1 VASPLDPASLN
12 LKVGFEIHQQLA
24 TKGKLFCN
32 CSCEEANEYDN
43 SFVFVRRLRPTQSE
57 LGAYDPAAMFEFS
70 KMHTVEY
77 RAPPSSSCL
86 VEADE
91 EPPHEINRDALETA
105 MIFSLALHSKVMDEI
120 HVMRKIVIDG
130 SNTTGF
136 QRTMLVASGGY
147 FDVAGKRVGVQS
159 ICLEEDA
166 AKLIGEEKGVR
177 KFGLDRLGVPL
188 VEIAL
193 EPVMGRTSEI
203 MQVALTLGRLLRAS
217 KRVARG
223 LGSIRQDINISV
235 QDGPVV
241 EVKGVQ
247 QLDQL
252 VKVIE
257 HEMWRQYGLIL
268 IAQKLKEKNIDIKKV
283 GDRIDDVSDILSNN
297 ASRIVKKILESGGRI
312 MSIKVPGF
320 AGMIGFEPYAD
331 IRLGRELGKLVKF
344 YDIDGVFHS
353 DELPN
358 YGITEEN
365 ILAVKQ
371 RLQMNEGDAFIILGG
386 PTDKIKFASEA
397 IIRRL
402 KAAVNGVP
410 AETRAATPDGKTV
423 FLRPRPGVAR
433 MYPETDILPIAITD
447 LMLASLAD
455 KVPRQW
461 DEIVDSIAKKYNLN
475 KKQASQIFD
484 SDYLNAFEEIANE
497 TKIEPTFIAAK
508 LTEDLTSL
516 QRQGLDASLLT
527 NKDIRNVFKE
537 LDKGSI
543 PKEAVIMLFQ
553 ELIKAYSRTKKC
565 ENCKIGTMRPE
576 LAKVTDEFR
585 PYKCDNCGRRDIVA
599 IVNEHIDI
607 DEAIQAIGASSI
619 SDEELSKGLDRII
632 SNNMAI
638 IKEKGMNALS
648 TLMGR
653 AMAEYRGKAGGQKVN
668 AMLKDKMS
676 KMVNK

>member
-1 VASPLDPASLN
+1 VASILDPASLN

-24 TKGKLFCN
+24 TNSKLFCN
-32 CSCEEANEYDN
+32 CSCEEAKEYDS
-43 SFVFVRRLRPTQSE
+43 SFVRKLRPTQSE

-70 KMHTVEY
+70 KMHIVKY
-77 RAPPSSSCL
+77 HAAVGSSCL

-91 EPPHEINRDALETA
+91 EPPHDVSPEALETA
-105 MIFSLALHSKVMDEI
+105 LIFSLALHSKVMDEI

-147 FDVAGKRVGVQS
+147 LDIAGKRVGVQS

-166 AKLIGEEKGVR
+166 AKLIGDEKGMR

-193 EPVMGRTSEI
+193 EPVTGKPSEI

-235 QDGPVV
+235 QNGAVV

-252 VKVIE
+252 VKVID
-257 HEMWRQYGLIL
+257 HEMQRQYGLIV
-268 IAQKLKEKNIDIKKV
+268 IAQKLKEKNVDIKKV
-283 GDRIDDVSDILSNN
+283 GDRIEDVTDILGNKAS
-297 ASRIVKKILESGGRI
+297 SRIVKKILEGGGRI
-312 MSIKVPGF
+312 IAIKVPGF
-320 AGMIGFEPYAD
+320 AGMIGFEPYKD

-358 YGITEEN
+358 YGITEEEVA
-365 ILAVKQ
+365 AVKQ
-371 RLQMNEGDAFIILGG
+371 RLQMNDNDAFVILGG
-386 PTDKIKFASEA
+386 PNDKVKFASEA
-397 IIRRL
+397 IILRL
-402 KAAVNGVP
+402 KAAVDGVP
-410 AETRAATPDGKTV
+410 AETRAATPDGETV

-447 LMLASLAD
+447 SMLVSLAD

-461 DEIVDSIAKKYNLN
+461 DEIVDSLAKKYNLN
-475 KKQASQIFD
+475 RKLASQIFD
-484 SDYLNAFEEIANE
+484 SDYLNVFEEIASK
-497 TKIEPTFIAAK
+497 TKIKPTFIVVK
-508 LTEDLTSL
+508 LTEDLISL
-516 QRQGLDASLLT
+516 QRQGLDASVLT
-527 NKDIRNVFKE
+527 DDVIKDIFTR
-537 LDKGSI
+537 LDRGSI
-543 PKEAVIMLFQ
+543 TKESVV
-553 ELIKAYSRTKKC
+553 LIFERLMKNEPTTVK
-565 ENCKIGTMRPE
+565 
-576 LAKVTDEFR
+576 
-585 PYKCDNCGRRDIVA
+585 
-599 IVNEHIDI
+599 IVNEQINVKEDMETKI
-607 DEAIQAIGASSI
+607 VNAAIETVGTSSI
-619 SDEELSKGLDRII
+619 SDEELSKGLDKII

-638 IKEKGMNALS
+638 IKEKGTNALS

-653 AMAEYRGKAGGQKVN
+653 AMAEYRGKANGQKVN

>member
-1 VASPLDPASLN
+1 VASILDPASLN

-24 TKGKLFCN
+24 TNSKLFCN
-32 CSCEEANEYDN
+32 CSCEEAKEYDS
-43 SFVFVRRLRPTQSE
+43 SFVRKLRPTQSE

-70 KMHTVEY
+70 KMHIVKY
-77 RAPPSSSCL
+77 HAAVGSSCL

-91 EPPHEINRDALETA
+91 EPPHDVSPEALETA
-105 MIFSLALHSKVMDEI
+105 LIFSLALHSKVMDEI

-147 FDVAGKRVGVQS
+147 LDIAGKRVGVQS

-166 AKLIGEEKGVR
+166 AKLIGDEKGVR

-193 EPVMGRTSEI
+193 EPVTGKPSEI

-235 QDGPVV
+235 QNGAVV

-252 VKVIE
+252 VKVID
-257 HEMWRQYGLIL
+257 HEMQRQYGLIV
-268 IAQKLKEKNIDIKKV
+268 IAQKLKEKNVDIKKV
-283 GDRIDDVSDILSNN
+283 GDRIEDVTDILGNKAS
-297 ASRIVKKILESGGRI
+297 SRIVKKILEGGGRI
-312 MSIKVPGF
+312 IAIKVPGF
-320 AGMIGFEPYAD
+320 AGMIGFEPYKD

-358 YGITEEN
+358 YGITEEEVA
-365 ILAVKQ
+365 AVKQ
-371 RLQMNEGDAFIILGG
+371 RLQMNDNDAFVILGG
-386 PTDKIKFASEA
+386 PNDKVKFASEA
-397 IIRRL
+397 IILRL
-402 KAAVNGVP
+402 KAAVDGVP
-410 AETRAATPDGKTV
+410 AETRAATPDGETV

-447 LMLASLAD
+447 SMLVSLAD

-461 DEIVDSIAKKYNLN
+461 DEIVDSLAKKYNLN
-475 KKQASQIFD
+475 RKLASQIFD
-484 SDYLNAFEEIANE
+484 SDYLNVFEEIASK
-497 TKIEPTFIAAK
+497 TKIKPTFIVVK
-508 LTEDLTSL
+508 LTEDLISL
-516 QRQGLDASLLT
+516 QRQGLDASVLT
-527 NKDIRNVFKE
+527 DDVIKDIFTR
-537 LDKGSI
+537 LDRGSI
-543 PKEAVIMLFQ
+543 TKESVV
-553 ELIKAYSRTKKC
+553 LIFERLMKNEPTTVK
-565 ENCKIGTMRPE
+565 
-576 LAKVTDEFR
+576 
-585 PYKCDNCGRRDIVA
+585 
-599 IVNEHIDI
+599 IVNEQINVKEDMETKI
-607 DEAIQAIGASSI
+607 VNAAIETVGTSSI
-619 SDEELSKGLDRII
+619 SDEELSKGLDKII

-638 IKEKGMNALS
+638 IKEKGANALS

-653 AMAEYRGKAGGQKVN
+653 AMAEYRGKANGQKVN

-676 KMVNK
+676 KMVKK

>member
-1 VASPLDPASLN
+1 MASPLDPASLN
-12 LKVGFEIHQQLA
+12 LKVGFEIHQQLD
-24 TKGKLFCN
+24 TNSKLFC
-32 CSCEEANEYDN
+32 CCCCEEAKKYDS
-43 SFVFVRRLRPTQSE
+43 SFVRKLRPTQSE

-77 RAPPSSSCL
+77 HGALGSCCL

-91 EPPHEINRDALETA
+91 EPPHNVSTEALETA
-105 MIFSLALHSKVMDEI
+105 LIFSLALHSKIMDEI

-147 FDVAGKRVGVQS
+147 LDIAGKQVGVQS

-166 AKLIGEEKGVR
+166 AKLIGDEKRVR

-193 EPVMGRTSEI
+193 EPVMGRPSEI

-235 QDGPVV
+235 QNGAVV

-257 HEMWRQYGLIL
+257 YEMQRQYGLIV
-268 IAQKLKEKNIDIKKV
+268 IAQKLKEKNVDIKKV
-283 GDRIDDVSDILSNN
+283 GDRIEDVSDILDNKTP
-297 ASRIVKKILESGGRI
+297 SRIVKKILEDRGLI
-312 MSIKVPGF
+312 IAIKVPGF
-320 AGMIGFEPYAD
+320 AGMIGFEPYKD

-358 YGITEEN
+358 YGITEEEVA
-365 ILAVKQ
+365 AVKQ
-371 RLQMNEGDAFIILGG
+371 RLQMNDNDAFVILGG
-386 PTDKIKFASEA
+386 PNDKVKFASDA

-402 KAAVNGVP
+402 KAAVEGVP
-410 AETRAATPDGKTV
+410 AETRAATPDGNTV

-433 MYPETDILPIAITD
+433 MYPETDILPIAITKS
-447 LMLASLAD
+447 MLEPLAD

-461 DEIVDSIAKKYNLN
+461 DEIMDSLVKKYNLN
-475 KKQASQIFD
+475 RKLANQIFD
-484 SDYLNAFEEIANE
+484 SDYLNVFEEIAGK
-497 TKIEPTFIAAK
+497 TKVQPTFIASK

-516 QRQGLDASLLT
+516 QRQGLDASVLT
-527 NKDIRNVFKE
+527 DDVIKDIFTR
-537 LDKGSI
+537 LDRGSI
-543 PKEAVIMLFQ
+543 SKESVVLIFEKLMKNEPTIVKIVDEQINVKEDKETKIVNAAIEAV
-553 ELIKAYSRTKKC
+553 
-565 ENCKIGTMRPE
+565 
-576 LAKVTDEFR
+576 
-585 PYKCDNCGRRDIVA
+585 
-599 IVNEHIDI
+599 
-607 DEAIQAIGASSI
+607 GASSI

-632 SNNMAI
+632 SSNMAI
-638 IKEKGMNALS
+638 IKKKGANALS

-653 AMAEYRGKAGGQKVN
+653 AMAEYRGKANGQKVN
-668 AMLKDKMS
+668 SMLRDKMS
-676 KMVNK
+676 KIVNKQ

>member
-1 VASPLDPASLN
+1 MASILDPASLN

-24 TKGKLFCN
+24 TNSKLFCN
-32 CSCEEANEYDN
+32 CSCEEAKEYDS
-43 SFVFVRRLRPTQSE
+43 SFVRKLRPTQSE

-70 KMHTVEY
+70 KMHIVKY
-77 RAPPSSSCL
+77 HAAVGSSCL

-91 EPPHEINRDALETA
+91 EPPHDVSPEALETA
-105 MIFSLALHSKVMDEI
+105 LIFSLALHSKVMDEI

-147 FDVAGKRVGVQS
+147 LDIAGKRVGVQS
-159 ICLEEDA
+159 ISLEEDA
-166 AKLIGEEKGVR
+166 AKLIGDEKGVR

-193 EPVMGRTSEI
+193 EPVTGKPSEI

-235 QDGPVV
+235 QNGAVV

-252 VKVIE
+252 VKVID
-257 HEMWRQYGLIL
+257 HEIQRQYGLIV
-268 IAQKLKEKNIDIKKV
+268 IAQKLKEKNVDIKKV
-283 GDRIDDVSDILSNN
+283 GDRIEDVTDILGNKAS
-297 ASRIVKKILESGGRI
+297 SRIVKKILEGGGRI
-312 MSIKVPGF
+312 IAIKVPGF
-320 AGMIGFEPYAD
+320 AGMIGFEPYKD

-358 YGITEEN
+358 YGITEEEVA
-365 ILAVKQ
+365 AVKQ
-371 RLQMNEGDAFIILGG
+371 RLQMNDNDAFVILGG
-386 PTDKIKFASEA
+386 PNDKVKFASEA
-397 IIRRL
+397 IILRL
-402 KAAVNGVP
+402 KAAVDGVP
-410 AETRAATPDGKTV
+410 AETRAATPDGETV

-447 LMLASLAD
+447 SMLVSLAD

-461 DEIVDSIAKKYNLN
+461 DEIVDSLAKKYNLN
-475 KKQASQIFD
+475 RKLASQIFD
-484 SDYLNAFEEIANE
+484 SDYLNVFEEIASK
-497 TKIEPTFIAAK
+497 TKIKPTFIVVK
-508 LTEDLTSL
+508 LTEDLISL
-516 QRQGLDASLLT
+516 QRQGLDASVLT
-527 NKDIRNVFKE
+527 DDVIKDIFTR
-537 LDKGSI
+537 LDRGSI
-543 PKEAVIMLFQ
+543 TKESVV
-553 ELIKAYSRTKKC
+553 LIFERLMKNEPTTVK
-565 ENCKIGTMRPE
+565 
-576 LAKVTDEFR
+576 
-585 PYKCDNCGRRDIVA
+585 
-599 IVNEHIDI
+599 IVNEQINVKEDMETKI
-607 DEAIQAIGASSI
+607 VNAAIETVGTSSI
-619 SDEELSKGLDRII
+619 SDEELSKGLDKII

-638 IKEKGMNALS
+638 IKEKGANALS

-653 AMAEYRGKAGGQKVN
+653 AMAEYRGKANGQKVN

-676 KMVNK
+676 KMVKK

>member
-1 VASPLDPASLN
+1 VASTLDPGSLN

-24 TKGKLFCN
+24 TKSKLFCN
-32 CSCEEANEYDN
+32 CSCEEAKEYDS
-43 SFVFVRRLRPTQSE
+43 SFVRKLRPTQSE

-77 RAPPSSSCL
+77 HAAFGSSCL

-91 EPPHEINRDALETA
+91 EPPHDVTKEALETA
-105 MIFSLALHSKVMDEI
+105 LVFSLALHSKVMHEI

-147 FDVAGKRVGVQS
+147 LDIAGKRIGVQS

-166 AKLIGEEKGVR
+166 AKLIGDERGVR

-193 EPVMGRTSEI
+193 EPVTGRPSEI

-235 QDGPVV
+235 QNGAVV

-257 HEMWRQYGLIL
+257 HEMQRQYGLIV
-268 IAQKLKEKNIDIKKV
+268 IAQKLKEKNVDVKKV
-283 GDRIDDVSDILSNN
+283 GDRIEDVTDILSNKVS
-297 ASRIVKKILESGGRI
+297 SRIVKKILEGGGRI
-312 MSIKVPGF
+312 IAIKVPGF
-320 AGMIGFEPYAD
+320 AGMIGFEPYND

-358 YGITEEN
+358 YGITEEEVT
-365 ILAVKQ
+365 AVKQ
-371 RLQMNEGDAFIILGG
+371 RLQMNDSDAFVILGG
-386 PTDKIKFASEA
+386 PNEKVRFASEA
-397 IIRRL
+397 IIQRL
-402 KAAVNGVP
+402 KAAVDGVP

-423 FLRPRPGVAR
+423 FLRPRPGIAR
-433 MYPETDILPIAITD
+433 MYPETDILPIAISD
-447 LMLASLAD
+447 SMLVSLAD
-455 KVPRQW
+455 KAPRQW
-461 DEIVDSIAKKYNLN
+461 DEIVDSLAKKYNLN
-475 KKQASQIFD
+475 RKLANQIFD
-484 SDYLNAFEEIANE
+484 SEYLNVFEEIASK
-497 TKIEPTFIAAK
+497 TKVQPTFIASK

-527 NKDIRNVFKE
+527 DHVIKDIFTR
-537 LDKGSI
+537 LDRGSI
-543 PKEAVIMLFQ
+543 TKESVVLIFEKLMEHEPTILKVVNEQINIKEDMEAKIVNAAIEAV
-553 ELIKAYSRTKKC
+553 
-565 ENCKIGTMRPE
+565 
-576 LAKVTDEFR
+576 
-585 PYKCDNCGRRDIVA
+585 
-599 IVNEHIDI
+599 
-607 DEAIQAIGASSI
+607 GASSI
-619 SDEELSKGLDRII
+619 SDEELSTGLDRII

-638 IKEKGMNALS
+638 IKEKGANALN

-653 AMAEYRGKAGGQKVN
+653 AMAEYRGKANGQKVN

>member
-1 VASPLDPASLN
+1 VASILDPASLN

-24 TKGKLFCN
+24 TNSKLFCN
-32 CSCEEANEYDN
+32 CSCEEAKEYDS
-43 SFVFVRRLRPTQSE
+43 SFVRKLRPTQSE

-70 KMHTVEY
+70 KMHIVKY
-77 RAPPSSSCL
+77 HAAVGSSCL

-91 EPPHEINRDALETA
+91 EPPHDVSPEALETA
-105 MIFSLALHSKVMDEI
+105 LIFSLALHSKVMDEI

-147 FDVAGKRVGVQS
+147 LDIAGKRVGVQS
-159 ICLEEDA
+159 ISLEEDA
-166 AKLIGEEKGVR
+166 AKLIGDEKGVR

-193 EPVMGRTSEI
+193 EPVTGKPSEI

-235 QDGPVV
+235 QNGAVV

-252 VKVIE
+252 VKVID
-257 HEMWRQYGLIL
+257 HEIQRQYGLIV
-268 IAQKLKEKNIDIKKV
+268 IAQKLKEKNVDIKKV
-283 GDRIDDVSDILSNN
+283 GDRIEDVTDILGNKAS
-297 ASRIVKKILESGGRI
+297 SRIVKKILEGGGRI
-312 MSIKVPGF
+312 IAIKVPGF
-320 AGMIGFEPYAD
+320 AGMIGFEPYKD

-358 YGITEEN
+358 YGITEEEVA
-365 ILAVKQ
+365 AVKQ
-371 RLQMNEGDAFIILGG
+371 RLQMNDNDAFVILGG
-386 PTDKIKFASEA
+386 PNDKVKFATEA
-397 IIRRL
+397 IILRL
-402 KAAVNGVP
+402 KAAVDRVP
-410 AETRAATPDGKTV
+410 AETRAATPDGETV

-447 LMLASLAD
+447 SMLVSLAD

-461 DEIVDSIAKKYNLN
+461 DEIVDSLAKKYNLN
-475 KKQASQIFD
+475 RKLASQIFD
-484 SDYLNAFEEIANE
+484 SDYLNVFEEIASK
-497 TKIEPTFIAAK
+497 TKIKPTFIVVK
-508 LTEDLTSL
+508 LTEDLISL
-516 QRQGLDASLLT
+516 QRQGLDDSVLT
-527 NKDIRNVFKE
+527 DDVIKDIFTR
-537 LDKGSI
+537 LDRGSI
-543 PKEAVIMLFQ
+543 TKESVV
-553 ELIKAYSRTKKC
+553 LIFERLMKNEPTTVK
-565 ENCKIGTMRPE
+565 
-576 LAKVTDEFR
+576 
-585 PYKCDNCGRRDIVA
+585 
-599 IVNEHIDI
+599 IVNEQINVKEDMETKI
-607 DEAIQAIGASSI
+607 VNAAIETVGTSSI
-619 SDEELSKGLDRII
+619 SDEELSKGLDKII

-638 IKEKGMNALS
+638 IKEKGANALS

-653 AMAEYRGKAGGQKVN
+653 AMAEYRGKANGQKVN

-676 KMVNK
+676 KMVKK

>member
-1 VASPLDPASLN
+1 VASILDPASLN

-24 TKGKLFCN
+24 TNSKLFCN
-32 CSCEEANEYDN
+32 CSCEEAKEYDS
-43 SFVFVRRLRPTQSE
+43 SFVRKLRPTQSE

-70 KMHTVEY
+70 KMHIVKY
-77 RAPPSSSCL
+77 HAAVGSSCL

-91 EPPHEINRDALETA
+91 EPPHDVSPEALETA
-105 MIFSLALHSKVMDEI
+105 LIFSLALHSKVMDEI

-147 FDVAGKRVGVQS
+147 LDIAGKRVGVQS
-159 ICLEEDA
+159 ISLEEDA
-166 AKLIGEEKGVR
+166 AKLIGDEKGVR

-193 EPVMGRTSEI
+193 EPVTGKPSEI

-235 QDGPVV
+235 QNGAVV

-252 VKVIE
+252 VKVID
-257 HEMWRQYGLIL
+257 HEMQRQYGLIV
-268 IAQKLKEKNIDIKKV
+268 IAQKLKEKNVDIKKV
-283 GDRIDDVSDILSNN
+283 GDRIEDVTDILGNKAS
-297 ASRIVKKILESGGRI
+297 SRIVKKILEGGGRI
-312 MSIKVPGF
+312 IAIKVPGF
-320 AGMIGFEPYAD
+320 AGMIGFEPYKD

-358 YGITEEN
+358 YGITEEEVA
-365 ILAVKQ
+365 AVKQ
-371 RLQMNEGDAFIILGG
+371 RLQMNDNDAFVILGG
-386 PTDKIKFASEA
+386 PNDKVKFASEA
-397 IIRRL
+397 IILRL
-402 KAAVNGVP
+402 KAAVDGVP
-410 AETRAATPDGKTV
+410 AETRAATPDGETV

-447 LMLASLAD
+447 SMLVSLAD

-461 DEIVDSIAKKYNLN
+461 DEIVDSLAKKYNLN
-475 KKQASQIFD
+475 RKLASQIFD
-484 SDYLNAFEEIANE
+484 SDYLNVFEEIASK
-497 TKIEPTFIAAK
+497 TKIKPTFIVVK
-508 LTEDLTSL
+508 LTEDLISL
-516 QRQGLDASLLT
+516 QRQGLDASVLT
-527 NKDIRNVFKE
+527 DDVIKDIFTR
-537 LDKGSI
+537 LDRGSI
-543 PKEAVIMLFQ
+543 TKESVV
-553 ELIKAYSRTKKC
+553 LIFERLMKNEPTTVK
-565 ENCKIGTMRPE
+565 
-576 LAKVTDEFR
+576 
-585 PYKCDNCGRRDIVA
+585 
-599 IVNEHIDI
+599 IVNEQINVKEDMETKI
-607 DEAIQAIGASSI
+607 VNAAIETVGTSSI
-619 SDEELSKGLDRII
+619 SDEELSKGLDKII

-638 IKEKGMNALS
+638 IKEKGANALS

-653 AMAEYRGKAGGQKVN
+653 AMAEYRGKANGQKVN

>member
-1 VASPLDPASLN
+1 MASPLDPASLN

-24 TKGKLFCN
+24 TKSKLFCN
-32 CSCEEANEYDN
+32 CSCEEAKEYDS
-43 SFVFVRRLRPTQSE
+43 SFVRKLRPTQSE
-57 LGAYDPAAMFEFS
+57 LGAYDPAAMFESS
-70 KMHTVEY
+70 KMHIVKY
-77 RAPPSSSCL
+77 QAALGSSCL
-86 VEADE
+86 VDADE
-91 EPPHEINRDALETA
+91 EPPHDVSREALEIA
-105 MIFSLALHSKVMDEI
+105 LIFSLALHSKVMDEI

-147 FDVAGKRVGVQS
+147 MDIAGKRVGVQS

-166 AKLIGEEKGVR
+166 AKLIGDEKGVR

-193 EPVMGRTSEI
+193 EPVTGRPSEI

-235 QDGPVV
+235 QKGAVV

-257 HEMWRQYGLIL
+257 HEMQRQYGLIV
-268 IAQKLKEKNIDIKKV
+268 IAQKLKEKNVDIKKV
-283 GDRIDDVSDILSNN
+283 GDRIEDVTDILGNKAS
-297 ASRIVKKILESGGRI
+297 SRIVKKILEGGGRI
-312 MSIKVPGF
+312 IAIKVPGF
-320 AGMIGFEPYAD
+320 AGMIGFEPYND

-358 YGITEEN
+358 YGITEEEVA
-365 ILAVKQ
+365 AVKQ
-371 RLQMNEGDAFIILGG
+371 RLQMSDNDAFVILGG
-386 PTDKIKFASEA
+386 PNDKVKFASDA

-402 KAAVNGVP
+402 KAAVDGVP

-447 LMLASLAD
+447 SMLVSLVD
-455 KVPRQW
+455 KAPRQW
-461 DEIVDSIAKKYNLN
+461 DEIVDSLAKKYHLN
-475 KKQASQIFD
+475 RKLASQIFD
-484 SDYLNAFEEIANE
+484 SDYLNVFEEIASE
-497 TKIEPTFIAAK
+497 SKIEPTFIAAK

-516 QRQGLDASLLT
+516 QRQGLDISVLT
-527 NKDIRNVFKE
+527 NKDIKNVFKE
-537 LDKGSI
+537 LDNGSI
-543 PKEAVIMLFQ
+543 PKEAVVLLF
-553 ELIKAYSRTKKC
+553 EVLIKANSRPKC
-565 ENCKIGTMRPE
+565 GNCKIGKMRPE
-576 LAKVTDEFR
+576 LARVTDQIR
-585 PYKCDNCGRRDIVA
+585 AYKCDNCGKRDLVTVINEQ
-599 IVNEHIDI
+599 VNIS
-607 DEAIQAIGASSI
+607 EAIQAVGASSI
-619 SDEELSKGLDRII
+619 SDEELSKGLDTII
-632 SNNMAI
+632 TNNMAI
-638 IKEKGMNALS
+638 IKEKGMNALN

-653 AMAEYRGKAGGQKVN
+653 AMAEYRGKANGQKVN
-668 AMLKDKMS
+668 AMLKDKMN
-676 KMVNK
+676 KMANK

>member
-1 VASPLDPASLN
+1 MASILDPASLN

-24 TKGKLFCN
+24 TNSKLFCN
-32 CSCEEANEYDN
+32 CSCEEAKEYDS
-43 SFVFVRRLRPTQSE
+43 SFVRKLRPTQSE

-70 KMHTVEY
+70 KMHIVKY
-77 RAPPSSSCL
+77 HAAVGSSCL

-91 EPPHEINRDALETA
+91 EPPHDVSPEALETA
-105 MIFSLALHSKVMDEI
+105 LIFSLALHSKVMDEI

-147 FDVAGKRVGVQS
+147 LDIAGKRVGVQS
-159 ICLEEDA
+159 ISLEEDA
-166 AKLIGEEKGVR
+166 AKLIGDEKGVR

-193 EPVMGRTSEI
+193 EPVTGKPSEI

-235 QDGPVV
+235 QNGAVV

-252 VKVIE
+252 VKVID
-257 HEMWRQYGLIL
+257 HEMQRQYGLIV

-283 GDRIDDVSDILSNN
+283 GDRIEDVTDILCNKAS
-297 ASRIVKKILESGGRI
+297 SRIVKKILEGGGRI
-312 MSIKVPGF
+312 IAIKVPGF
-320 AGMIGFEPYAD
+320 AGMIGFEPYKD

-358 YGITEEN
+358 YGITEEEVA
-365 ILAVKQ
+365 AVKQ
-371 RLQMNEGDAFIILGG
+371 RLQMNDNDAFVILGG
-386 PTDKIKFASEA
+386 PNDKVKFASEA
-397 IIRRL
+397 IILRL
-402 KAAVNGVP
+402 KAAVDGVP
-410 AETRAATPDGKTV
+410 AETRAATPDGETV

-447 LMLASLAD
+447 SMLVSLAD

-461 DEIVDSIAKKYNLN
+461 DEIVDSLAKKYNLN
-475 KKQASQIFD
+475 RKLASQIFD
-484 SDYLNAFEEIANE
+484 SDYLNVFEEIASK
-497 TKIEPTFIAAK
+497 TKIKPTFIVVK
-508 LTEDLTSL
+508 LTEDLISL
-516 QRQGLDASLLT
+516 QRQGLDASVLT
-527 NKDIRNVFKE
+527 DDVIKDIFTR
-537 LDKGSI
+537 LDRGSI
-543 PKEAVIMLFQ
+543 TKESVV
-553 ELIKAYSRTKKC
+553 LIFERLMKNEPTTVK
-565 ENCKIGTMRPE
+565 
-576 LAKVTDEFR
+576 
-585 PYKCDNCGRRDIVA
+585 
-599 IVNEHIDI
+599 IVNEQINVKEDMETKI
-607 DEAIQAIGASSI
+607 VNAAIETVGTSSI
-619 SDEELSKGLDRII
+619 SDEELSKGLDKII

-638 IKEKGMNALS
+638 IKEKGTNALS

-653 AMAEYRGKAGGQKVN
+653 AMAEYRGKANGQKVN